1 MGRKK
6 KAGIS
11 IGLIGFLTFLYLF
24 GNSVLDAMTY
34 LFNINVPLQY
44 YGILSLCMIIACILM
59 LLRGKWRGS

>member
-11 IGLIGFLTFLYLF
+11 ISLIAFLTFLYLF
-24 GNSVLDAMTY
+24 GNSVLDTANY
-34 LFNINVPLQY
+34 LFNMNVPLQY
-44 YGILSLCMIIACILM
+44 YGILSFCMIIACILM